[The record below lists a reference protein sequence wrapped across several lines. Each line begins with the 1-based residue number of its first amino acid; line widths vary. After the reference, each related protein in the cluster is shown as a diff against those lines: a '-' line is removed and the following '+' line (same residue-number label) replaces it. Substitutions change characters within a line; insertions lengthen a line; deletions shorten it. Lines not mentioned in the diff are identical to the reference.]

1 MDPRDHYSLAM
12 PTTTPRPNPNAR
24 LFDAHLDL
32 ACLEALGRDMSI
44 EDPRQADRPHPPGAI
59 TLPALARSGIRA
71 CLATIFTETNGKEQV
86 TGYASGDH
94 PASRDAALRQLGIYR
109 AWNDAGHIGL
119 GRDAL
124 ARAVAAP
131 IENAHTTRA
140 QSMPPPAVALL
151 IEGADPIA
159 GPDDLPMWKDAGAVA
174 IGLTWAHSSKYAAG
188 NAADPRDN
196 PGLTPEGR
204 SLVRAM
210 DDLGLVHDTSHL
222 SDRALADL
230 LSATDA
236 VVIATHS
243 NCRSLIDTE
252 PTRES
257 AIPRE
262 LKNDPVARARI
273 MQRHLTDDS
282 IREIARRGG
291 TIGINFYSP
300 FLNPG
305 GTRDRRA
312 PLDAIADHAE
322 HIMQLAGHDH
332 GVGLGTD
339 IDGGFGSTMLPRGL
353 DTIDQLPI
361 LAEHLTTRGW
371 SQATIDRFLW
381 QNWADFWSRTLRPRI
396 QN

>member
-1 MDPRDHYSLAM
+1 MPIPPTQPDPSL
-12 PTTTPRPNPNAR
+12 RI
-24 LFDAHLDL
+24 FDAHLDL
-32 ACLEALGRDMSI
+32 ACLEALGRDMSL
-44 EDPRQADRPHPPGAI
+44 EDPRQADRPHTPGAI

-71 CLATIFTETNGKEQV
+71 CLATIFTETNGKEQE

-94 PASRDAALRQLGIYR
+94 AASRAAAMRQLEIYR
-109 AWNDAGHIGL
+109 AWHKAGHITL

-131 IENAHTTRA
+131 LEHTRTNQA
-140 QSMPPPAVALL
+140 QTTSPPAVALL
-151 IEGADPIA
+151 IEGADPIS

-196 PGLTPEGR
+196 PGLTPDGR

-210 DDLGLVHDTSHL
+210 DELGLVHDASHL

-230 LSATDA
+230 LSATNA

-243 NCRSLIDTE
+243 NCRTLIDTT
-252 PTRES
+252 PMPDA

-262 LKNDPVARARI
+262 LKHDPVARARI
-273 MQRHLTDDS
+273 IQRHLTDDS

-291 TIGINFYSP
+291 VIGINFYSP

-312 PLDAIADHAE
+312 PLHAIAEHAE
-322 HIMQLAGHDH
+322 RIMQLIGHDS

-339 IDGGFGSTMLPRGL
+339 IDGGFGSTMLPEGL
-353 DTIDQLPI
+353 DTIDQLPT
-361 LAEHLTTRGW
+361 LAEHLTKRGW
-371 SQATIDRFLW
+371 TKATIDRFLW
-381 QNWADFWSRTLRPRI
+381 QNWADFWLHSLS
-396 QN
+396 

>member
-1 MDPRDHYSLAM
+1 MPIPPTQPDPSL
-12 PTTTPRPNPNAR
+12 RI
-24 LFDAHLDL
+24 FDAHLDL
-32 ACLEALGRDMSI
+32 ACLEALGRDMLLD
-44 EDPRQADRPHPPGAI
+44 DPRVADRPHPPGAI
-59 TLPALARSGIRA
+59 TLPALARSSIRA
-71 CLATIFTETNGKEQV
+71 CLATIFTETNGKEQE

-94 PASRDAALRQLGIYR
+94 AASRAAALRQLEIYR
-109 AWNDAGHIGL
+109 AWHNAGHIAL

-124 ARAVAAP
+124 SRTVVSP
-131 IENAHTTRA
+131 REHDHTNPGQTT
-140 QSMPPPAVALL
+140 PPPAVAIL
-151 IEGADPIA
+151 IEGADPIS

-196 PGLTPEGR
+196 PGITPDGR

-210 DDLGLVHDTSHL
+210 DELGLVHDTSHL

-230 LSATDA
+230 LSATNA

-243 NCRSLIDTE
+243 NCRALIDVAAM
-252 PTRES
+252 PDA

-262 LKNDPVARARI
+262 LKHDPVARARI

-291 TIGINFYSP
+291 VIGINFYST

-312 PLDAIADHAE
+312 PLHAIADHAE
-322 HIMQLAGHDH
+322 HIMQLTGHDRC
-332 GVGLGTD
+332 VGLGTD
-339 IDGGFGSTMLPRGL
+339 IDGGFGSTMLPQGL
-353 DTIDQLPI
+353 DTIDQLPS
-361 LAEHLTTRGW
+361 LAEHLTRRGW
-371 SQATIDRFLW
+371 TKATIDRFLW
-381 QNWADFWSRTLRPRI
+381 QNWADFWSRTL
-396 QN
+396 